1 MSHPCRYKGWRWL
14 VFSFRRS
21 AAILSNRGNQTR
33 SREPTPSR
41 DLQTAFVRE
50 AASPAHRTPFAWLA
64 DRSDQYGHG
73 ISCPISRTPFAG
85 TADHPDQSTGTAC
98 RAPSAG
104 RRLRGWRTALIS
116 TGTACRAPSAGRRLR
131 GWRTARI
138 RVRARHIVPHQPD
151 AVCGDGRPSG
161 SEYGHGISCPISRTP
176 FAGMADRPDQST
188 GTACRA
194 PSAGRRLRGRQTI
207 RIRVRARHAVP
218 HQPDAV
224 CGDGG
229 PPGSEYGHG
238 MPCPISRTPFAGMAD
253 RPDQSTGTACRAPSA
268 GRRLRGW
275 QTARIRVRARHAVPH
290 QPDAVCG
297 DGRPPGSE
305 YGHGMPCPISRTP
318 FAGTADRPDQSTGTA
333 CRAP

>member
-1 MSHPCRYKGWRWL
+1 MSHSCRYKGGRWL

-21 AAILSNRGNQTR
+21 AAILSNRVNQTR

-73 ISCPISRTPFAG
+73 MP
-85 TADHPDQSTGTAC
+85 
-98 RAPSAG
+98 
-104 RRLRGWRTALIS
+104 
-116 TGTACRAPSAGRRLR
+116 
-131 GWRTARI
+131 
-138 RVRARHIVPHQPD
+138 
-151 AVCGDGRPSG
+151 
-161 SEYGHGISCPISRTP
+161 CPISRTP

-188 GTACRA
+188 GTAYRA
-194 PSAGRRLRGRQTI
+194 PSAGRRLRGWRTA

-238 MPCPISRTPFAGMAD
+238 MPCLMTQRRCNGTMPVPRDAMQQLLKRCLPVTRRAA
-253 RPDQSTGTACRAPSA
+253 PD
-268 GRRLRGW
+268 LM
-275 QTARIRVRARHAVPH
+275 PH
-290 QPDAVCG
+290 PPP
-297 DGRPPGSE
+297 RPPPHSGTRGDS
-305 YGHGMPCPISRTP
+305 GVCRRRWRCGLLDRRT
-318 FAGTADRPDQSTGTA
+318 GETRGVRP
-333 CRAP
+333 